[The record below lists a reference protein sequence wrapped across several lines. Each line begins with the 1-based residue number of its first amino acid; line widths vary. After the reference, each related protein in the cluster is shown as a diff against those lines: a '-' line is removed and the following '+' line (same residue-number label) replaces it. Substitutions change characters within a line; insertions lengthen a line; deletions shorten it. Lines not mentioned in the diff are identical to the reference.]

1 MRTRLLTLLIPGL
14 VLLVIGLLVPY
25 AWLGALRSTQTT
37 FNDRVGDAT
46 RFAGTIAAEP
56 EPGSR
61 LAAELDEYSALY
73 NSTVWVIGLG
83 GERLYGADIP
93 VPDHLTDELRSALAG
108 SPETEAPVVWPWSSG
123 PMYVVEPVG
132 RDSQVSAVVVIAA
145 PVEHLQQRILRFWL
159 VGLAVLLVPFALLVG
174 AVLPLTRWALRPV
187 TDLETAARR
196 VRSGDLDARAD
207 IEYGPPELRELSGS
221 FNAMVGTVQ
230 RSIRRQEAFA
240 ADAAHQLR
248 NPLTGLQLAV
258 DNLELWLDDPDA
270 REAHADAVA
279 EVEHMAQ
286 TLEAMLLATTLAGG
300 APIPDA
306 QAPPLIDIFADGVA
320 RWTAVA
326 ADAGMTLDIATPGT
340 QVVARQPAGGLAAVL
355 DELISNATR
364 LSGGTR
370 ILLDAVT
377 DGAPDGSAMVE
388 VRVADDGIGIPSAE
402 RSRATSR
409 FWRASRHQNVA
420 GTGLGLAILADVV
433 TDAGGELRLEGN
445 APVGLR
451 VVVRLPVVSFDGR
464 PPATVSPPGG
474 SEQPPD
480 AGQSVS

>member
-1 MRTRLLTLLIPGL
+1 MRNRLLVLLIPAL
-14 VLLVIGLLVPY
+14 ILLMIGLLVPY
-25 AWLGALRSTQTT
+25 AWLAALRSTQTT

-46 RFAGTIAAEP
+46 RFASTIAAEP

-61 LAAELDEYSALY
+61 LTAELDEYQDLY
-73 NSTVWVIGLG
+73 DSTVWVVGIG
-83 GERLYGADIP
+83 GERLYGSDLP
-93 VPDHLTDELRSALAG
+93 VPDRLTDELRAALAG
-108 SPETEAPVVWPWSSG
+108 SPTTDPRTVWPWSSG

-145 PVEHLQQRILRFWL
+145 PVDHLQDRILRFWL
-159 VGLAVLLVPFALLVG
+159 IGIAVLVVPFALLVG

-187 TDLETAARR
+187 TDLENAARR

-207 IEYGPPELRELSGS
+207 VELGPPELRDLSTS

-258 DNLELWLDDPDA
+258 DNLELWLDDDDA

-286 TLEAMLLATTLAGG
+286 TLEMMLVATTLAGG

-306 QAPPLIDIFADGVA
+306 EAPALLDVFADGVA
-320 RWTAVA
+320 RWTAIA
-326 ADAGMTLDIATPGT
+326 AEAGMTLDVDTPDLRL
-340 QVVARQPAGGLAAVL
+340 VARQPAGGLAAVL
-355 DELISNATR
+355 DELISNAAR

-370 ILLDAVT
+370 IRLDAVVDERT
-377 DGAPDGSAMVE
+377 EGESMVA
-388 VRVADDGIGIPSAE
+388 VRVADDGIGIPSEE
-402 RSRATSR
+402 RARAIGR

-420 GTGLGLAILADVV
+420 GTGLGLAILADVI
-433 TDAGGELRLEGN
+433 TDAGGQLRLEDN
-445 APVGLR
+445 LPTGLR
-451 VVVRLPVVSFDGR
+451 VVVRLPLV
-464 PPATVSPPGG
+464 
-474 SEQPPD
+474 EY
-480 AGQSVS
+480 